1 MTAPDISSQAIY
13 TLTLTLRRADP
24 DNPLYET
31 MQSAANKLIA
41 QLERIEDLE
50 LELELSRSLHAN
62 QG

>member
-24 DNPLYET
+24 DHPLYDAI
-31 MQSAANKLIA
+31 QSAVNKLIA
-41 QLERIEDLE
+41 QLERIDDLE
-50 LELELSRSLHAN
+50 TELEFHRSLHAN